1 MKKTSTTN
9 ILAKIFKKTPEK
21 KVKKKTKP
29 KVAKKSTPPK
39 AKVVKKNIPVK
50 KTKTKKVTATK
61 IKKNLKT
68 VSKKAAP
75 EKVEIKTDNLRIS
88 KSNEVKP
95 EIKKV
100 KKQETE
106 KREYKVKDYVVYPK
120 HGVGQITEFKKI
132 NIGGIDVE
140 TYVLKF
146 EKDKANGMVP
156 VNKQSHL
163 RPLATINQV
172 NKCISILKSKPKIKR
187 SMWSRRAQEYEA
199 KISSGKIY
207 ELAEVVRDLNKGD
220 DLMVDQSYSERQL
233 FEKAYERILS
243 EFQIVMGVSLE
254 DTQKK
259 LDKALKRNLEGQ
271 PKTIAAP
278 TKIKDPAADPDADS
292 VQITDTENLTSGDQL
307 QAVERVLK
315 RTRGIASYEI
325 ISEKKL
331 IGLLEPWLGTG
342 NVTADLPIPV
352 MIDVILNPEK
362 RFNEKGLRIE
372 LSAVAPGAK
381 LDTHGRWRQNLERG
395 LQTMRI
401 LAGLILMLVT
411 IATATVIIFA
421 TRAGLGTNKETVEV
435 LHLIGAHDK
444 FISRQ
449 FERQFL
455 TLSLLSCII
464 GYGAAAG
471 IFHMLFILMT
481 DMEDMQFYLL
491 LLGVPFLSILMTW
504 LIIRNFVIR
513 TLAKAL

>member
-1 MKKTSTTN
+1 MKNIKMKKTSTTN

-21 KVKKKTKP
+21 KVKKKTKA
-29 KVAKKSTPPK
+29 KVAKKPTPTK
-39 AKVVKKNIPVK
+39 AKVIKKNISVK
-50 KTKTKKVTATK
+50 KTKTIEATSNKV
-61 IKKNLKT
+61 KKNLKT
-68 VSKKAAP
+68 VSKKAVP

-271 PKTIAAP
+271 AKAVAAP
-278 TKIKDPAADPDADS
+278 TKIKEPITESDTDS
-292 VQITDTENLTSGDQL
+292 EPITDTED
-307 QAVERVLK
+307 
-315 RTRGIASYEI
+315 
-325 ISEKKL
+325 
-331 IGLLEPWLGTG
+331 
-342 NVTADLPIPV
+342 
-352 MIDVILNPEK
+352 
-362 RFNEKGLRIE
+362 
-372 LSAVAPGAK
+372 
-381 LDTHGRWRQNLERG
+381 
-395 LQTMRI
+395 
-401 LAGLILMLVT
+401 
-411 IATATVIIFA
+411 
-421 TRAGLGTNKETVEV
+421 
-435 LHLIGAHDK
+435 
-444 FISRQ
+444 
-449 FERQFL
+449 
-455 TLSLLSCII
+455 
-464 GYGAAAG
+464 
-471 IFHMLFILMT
+471 
-481 DMEDMQFYLL
+481 
-491 LLGVPFLSILMTW
+491 
-504 LIIRNFVIR
+504 
-513 TLAKAL
+513 